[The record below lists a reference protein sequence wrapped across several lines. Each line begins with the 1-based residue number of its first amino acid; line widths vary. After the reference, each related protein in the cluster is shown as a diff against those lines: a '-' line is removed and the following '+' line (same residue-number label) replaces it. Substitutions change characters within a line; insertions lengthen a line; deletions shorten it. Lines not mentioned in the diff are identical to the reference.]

1 MVGALAAAVIALVA
15 SAAVAAGTL
24 GGRSSGPLTMRGYG
38 EGSYAS
44 MMGRQDQGPSADTVG
59 GQGQG
64 PYAHMMGGQGQGPY
78 AGMMGSQ
85 GHEPYAGM
93 MGRSMMGSM
102 GMVWLPGDGV
112 AVSSIPAARVRA
124 ESAAKAA
131 GLHPGEVMW
140 FDNSFYV
147 ELKDGAGQ
155 PVTEVI
161 VDPRTGTVSTEPG
174 PAMMWNTRF
183 GMMRTGGTGGA
194 GGPVDSTKARGIAT
208 SWLASNRPGTTV
220 RSIDAYP
227 GYFTLDLQRNGAVS
241 GMMSV
246 SSSTGAASYHAWHG
260 GFIAMED
267 S

>member
-15 SAAVAAGTL
+15 SVAVAAGTL
-24 GGRSSGPLTMRGYG
+24 GTPFSGPSSARGYG
-38 EGSYAS
+38 QGSYAG
-44 MMGRQDQGPSADTVG
+44 MMG
-59 GQGQG
+59 GQGQE
-64 PYAHMMGGQGQGPY
+64 PYAGMMGGQGQGPY
-78 AGMMGSQ
+78 AGMMGGQ
-85 GHEPYAGM
+85 GQEPYAGM

-112 AVSSIPAARVRA
+112 AVSSIPAARARA
-124 ESAAKAA
+124 ASAAKAA

-140 FDNSFYV
+140 FDNGFYV
-147 ELKDGAGQ
+147 ELKDSAGK

-183 GMMRTGGTGGA
+183 GMTHAGGA
-194 GGPVDSTKARGIAT
+194 AGSVDSTKARRIAT
-208 SWLASNRPGTTV
+208 SWLAANRPGTTI

-227 GYFTLDLQRNGAVS
+227 GYFTLDLQRNGVVS

-246 SSSTGAASYHAWHG
+246 NSSTGAAWYHTWHG
-260 GFIAMED
+260 AFIAMED
-267 S
+267 N

>member
-24 GGRSSGPLTMRGYG
+24 GGRASGPSARGDG
-38 EGSYAS
+38 QGSYAS
-44 MMGRQDQGPSADTVG
+44 MMGGGNSQGPYASKMS

-64 PYAHMMGGQGQGPY
+64 PN

-85 GHEPYAGM
+85 GQEPYAGM

-112 AVSSIPAARVRA
+112 AVSSIPAARARA
-124 ESAAKAA
+124 ASAARAA

-140 FDNSFYV
+140 FDNGFYV
-147 ELKDGAGQ
+147 ELKDSAGK
-155 PVTEVI
+155 PATEVI

-183 GMMRTGGTGGA
+183 GMMPADGSSA
-194 GGPVDSTKARGIAT
+194 GLVNSTKARGIAM
-208 SWLASNRPGTTV
+208 SWLTANRPGTTIK
-220 RSIDAYP
+220 SIDAYP
-227 GYFTLDLQRNGAVS
+227 GYFTLDLQRNGVVS

-246 SSSTGAASYHAWHG
+246 NTSTGAAWYHTWHG
-260 GFIAMED
+260 AFIAMED
-267 S
+267 N